1 MKHIIAEKLLEIN
14 AVALRPQ
21 EPFTWAS
28 GLRSPIYCD
37 NRLTL
42 SYTNMRREIA
52 AGLQKLI
59 LENFPKTDVIAG
71 TATAGIPHAA
81 WVSERMD
88 LPMCYVRSK
97 AKDHGKGNQIE
108 GRVEPGQKVVVIEDL
123 ISTGGSVITAVQ
135 ALREAGCEV
144 LGVVSIF
151 TYGLEKGKQLLH
163 GENITSFSLTDFA
176 TLIEVAISKGYVSA
190 ENQESLLLWSKDPAV
205 WSKQFEENDSPIKSE
220 IR

>member
-1 MKHIIAEKLLEIN
+1 MKKIIAEKLLSIH
-14 AVALRPQ
+14 AVALKPN
-21 EPFTWAS
+21 EPFTWTS

-42 SYTNMRREIA
+42 SYPEVRREA
-52 AGLQKLI
+52 AIGLQALI
-59 LENFPKTDVIAG
+59 KENYPEAEIIAG

-81 WVSERMD
+81 WVSELLN

-97 AKDHGKGNQIE
+97 AKGHGKGNQIE
-108 GRVEPGQKVVVIEDL
+108 GKVEKGQKVVVVEDL

-151 TYGLEKGKQLLH
+151 TYGLEKGKEAFIQ
-163 GENITSFSLTDFA
+163 EEIISESLTDFP
-176 TLIEVAISKGYVSA
+176 TLVEVAIEKGYISQD
-190 ENQESLLLWSKDPAV
+190 NQESLLSWSKAPAE
-205 WSKQFEENDSPIKSE
+205 WSKQFE
-220 IR
+220 